1 LGGVA
6 VADDLYGMLF
16 GDPEDA
22 KRSSRAMS
30 DLLKY
35 KKGMALVGSMAGGP
49 MANAAMMEKQAAGEE
64 KTQLSGLDNRMRY
77 GMEAQQWKD
86 ALAQRGEQNRY
97 QMAALNANAGLQRAD
112 LSGQYALQR
121 TMEEI
126 KGKIE
131 AAKEKAATATPQKL
145 TGPEEQKAMFLDQ
158 AHKQLAQARDMGE
171 DIFPNEGASGIPE
184 NAGRLARSLG
194 LPQMMS
200 NKALA
205 RQGIMSAIAEPI
217 VRAESGAAVPENEV
231 KRLSLRYIP
240 IPGESRVEQRR
251 KLRSLV
257 GAVGALTQGMPAWKA
272 AEFTGLQ
279 KDFQNWAD
287 SLDPKTS
294 SASETATAP
303 SSTRKRIKLN
313 ADGSV
318 TE

>member
-1 LGGVA
+1 

-16 GDPEDA
+16 GDTEDA
-22 KRSSRAMS
+22 KQASKAMS

-35 KKGMALVGSMAGGP
+35 KKGMALIGAQAGGP
-49 MANAAMMEKQAAGEE
+49 MGTAAMMEKQAAGEE
-64 KTQLSGLDNRMRY
+64 KTQLTGLDKRMQY
-77 GMEAQQWKD
+77 GQEAQQWKD
-86 ALAQRGEQNRY
+86 ALAQRAEQNRY
-97 QMAALNANAGLQRAD
+97 QMAALNANAGLQRTAMQ
-112 LSGQYALQR
+112 GENALQR
-121 TMEEI
+121 TIEEI
-126 KGKIE
+126 RGRIE
-131 AAKEKAATATPQKL
+131 AAKEKMATATPQKL

-171 DIFPNEGASGIPE
+171 SIFPNEGVSGIPE

-194 LPQMMS
+194 LPQVMS
-200 NKALA
+200 DKALA

-257 GAVGALTQGMPAWKA
+257 GAVGALTQGMPPWKA

-279 KDFQNWAD
+279 KDFQDWAD

-294 SASETATAP
+294 PATNAG
-303 SSTRKRIKLN
+303 STTTVTRRRIKLN